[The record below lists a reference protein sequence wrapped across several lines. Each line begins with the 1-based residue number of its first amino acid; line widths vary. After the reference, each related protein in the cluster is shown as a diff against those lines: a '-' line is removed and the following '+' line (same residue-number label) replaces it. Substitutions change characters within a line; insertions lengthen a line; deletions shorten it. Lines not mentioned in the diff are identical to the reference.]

1 MRPPRRAGGNQCCR
15 GSNLENGFQPGSCVP
30 IVSKSPGTQVL
41 TLPRHPLPLAL
52 AQESVPNIKEVPNRA
67 SIHFRPPTG
76 PRSGWDADGVASE
89 AVTDSEQ

>member
-1 MRPPRRAGGNQCCR
+1 MSQGK
-15 GSNLENGFQPGSCVP
+15 QPGERLSARVLCPHRLQVP
-30 IVSKSPGTQVL
+30 RGTQVL

-52 AQESVPNIKEVPNRA
+52 AQESVPNIKEVPNRD

-76 PRSGWDADGVASE
+76 PRPGEGWDGDGVASE